1 MHPCSALEPRFRASV
16 EHAARRR
23 AFERRLLEFSQK
35 QTEPGSGGYNGS
47 RARPILGR
55 RRCWRVESWSD
66 RRLRITSR
74 YSDQATAPA
83 LQHQPAEVE
92 LLLRRRAE
100 CRGGRRPRGSGTGMC
115 PHQLAFCTG
124 AAKQLRSPQS
134 SSRRCRC
141 RCRTA
146 CFMLWTPFSSPAP
159 KGRGQEGRGGLEH
172 PAARGC
178 ASPRH
183 AACGICGTRSPV
195 NRVIS

>member
-1 MHPCSALEPRFRASV
+1 MRAPCCSLLMRSSARPAS
-16 EHAARRR
+16 RKTR
-23 AFERRLLEFSQK
+23 
-35 QTEPGSGGYNGS
+35 

-92 LLLRRRAE
+92 LLLRRR

-124 AAKQLRSPQS
+124 AAKQLRSPSKQQPPMPMPMPNCLLDALDALQLARAKGPGS
-134 SSRRCRC
+134 GRQRR
-141 RCRTA
+141 TG
-146 CFMLWTPFSSPAP
+146 AP
-159 KGRGQEGRGGLEH
+159 
-172 PAARGC
+172 
-178 ASPRH
+178 
-183 AACGICGTRSPV
+183 RSPWV
-195 NRVIS
+195 RIAAPRGLWDLRNKIAC